1 MTANSLDTSLQPSA
15 TTINDPRPRKRV
27 ADSYTEAVRIV
38 THPDVNGENRLFG
51 GRLMEWIDETAGIAA
66 RRHCGGSVT
75 TACVDTLQFK
85 HPAKLNDI
93 VVIEARVT
101 HVGNTSLE
109 IQVISYVEDTTN
121 DTRAIINTAYLT
133 EVHVNNEGVPQPV
146 RYGLEL
152 TNDQERLEWEAAEKR
167 IGIRQTRKEFGF

>member
-1 MTANSLDTSLQPSA
+1 MDNSSDTSLQPISYG
-15 TTINDPRPRKRV
+15 TQDGRPCKRV
-27 ADSYTEAVRIV
+27 ADSYTESVRIV

-93 VVIEARVT
+93 VVIEACVT
-101 HVGNTSLE
+101 HVGHSSLE
-109 IQVISYVEDTTN
+109 IQAISYVEDPSSGE
-121 DTRAIINTAYLT
+121 RAIINTAYLT
-133 EVHVNNEGVPQPV
+133 EVHVNSEGVPQEV
-146 RYGLEL
+146 QFGLAL
-152 TNDQERLEWEAAEKR
+152 TNEKERLAWEAAEKR